1 MKQTTDNAPM
11 PESCLASVSSCLFL
25 VNSLR
30 GTDKYI
36 QSIFMQGGCYQFH
49 LFIKKLYPNAKP
61 LIHKNKDHI
70 ITEIESEFLDINGI
84 VSDIENYN
92 ELSENDFEAVEK
104 WSFSRNKM
112 IQISECSFCEEPIV
126 V

>member
-1 MKQTTDNAPM
+1 MKQTINNALI
-11 PESCLASVSSCLFL
+11 PESCLASVSSCLLL
-25 VNSLR
+25 VDSLR
-30 GTDKYI
+30 KTDKYI
-36 QSIFMQGGCYQFH
+36 QSIFTQGGCYQFH